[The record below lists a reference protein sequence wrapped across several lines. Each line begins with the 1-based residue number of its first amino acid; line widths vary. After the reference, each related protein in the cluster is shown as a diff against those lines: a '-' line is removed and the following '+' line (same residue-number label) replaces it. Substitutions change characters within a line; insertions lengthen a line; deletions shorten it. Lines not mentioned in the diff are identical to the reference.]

1 MKTITIRGIDAKLSE
16 NLKTAALRE
25 SKSINQY
32 LLELLRKNLGLEKEK
47 KFTKKYHDLDHL
59 FGKWDENEF
68 KQIESGLKAQ
78 RKIDKELWK

>member
-16 NLKTAALRE
+16 SLKTAAFRE